1 MQDKL
6 TQIFIYITPLFISY
20 TLIKHVSLLLSLSII
35 SKDVFKFFRTILTH
49 THEISFVPQNTYPR
63 SYPSPLKVL
72 TSHTFLKLSIIDAL
86 TTRRRMCWEEKEME
100 MNNIKLYMENQHIIQ
115 ENEKL
120 KKKALLLHQENKAL
134 FSLLQTKTSSH
145 VP

>member
-1 MQDKL
+1 MLYLFFFIQLLLLPHNLFPCPFVIMILLCHHYLLKEPLSFLSRSLKKMQDKL

-86 TTRRRMCWEEKEME
+86 TT
-100 MNNIKLYMENQHIIQ
+100 
-115 ENEKL
+115 
-120 KKKALLLHQENKAL
+120 
-134 FSLLQTKTSSH
+134 F
-145 VP
+145 

>member
-1 MQDKL
+1 MW
-6 TQIFIYITPLFISY
+6 
-20 TLIKHVSLLLSLSII
+20 
-35 SKDVFKFFRTILTH
+35 R
-49 THEISFVPQNTYPR
+49 
-63 SYPSPLKVL
+63 
-72 TSHTFLKLSIIDAL
+72 
-86 TTRRRMCWEEKEME
+86 EEKEME

-120 KKKALLLHQENKAL
+120 KKKAHLLHQENKAL